1 MFSYRIWFFQSPKLS
16 LVQHA
21 VLLHRSAEPTCQ
33 FSIFDSDIGTHKFL
47 KLTYSKCEFRVQD
60 AALIWL
66 LQLAVESLDSLINES
81 VSQSSSLASAPGLSM
96 EKTSVRQRVFYSE
109 SSSYEY
115 GVGDPKNSK
124 NILFRKPKGPPWLG
138 SLNGALC
145 NTVGKRRGP
154 RGGIGSRVNMKTMS
168 QAHWGPG
175 LARLAATSSFK
186 SNPSSIR

>member
-96 EKTSVRQRVFYSE
+96 
-109 SSSYEY
+109 
-115 GVGDPKNSK
+115 
-124 NILFRKPKGPPWLG
+124 ILMLFGCCSWFFLIFTAVTAKRKPVPLPSVLVRYRHRSRLIWGEVKSVKRLWITFGLHIFLLILLWVN
-138 SLNGALC
+138 LNS
-145 NTVGKRRGP
+145 
-154 RGGIGSRVNMKTMS
+154 I
-168 QAHWGPG
+168 
-175 LARLAATSSFK
+175 F
-186 SNPSSIR
+186 PSSA